1 MDESSNKHYLDLSHS
16 KFDTGRFTRIGIPEA
31 VYAPGKTPE
40 QCKEI
45 VENLLLTTKQPI
57 IVTRAD
63 PAHCEV
69 LMDLNP
75 TSFVGQTLTWAH
87 ANKKLLHEITIISGG
102 TADQFVVEECQSSL
116 VAMGGEVRVL
126 NDVGVAGI
134 HRLLDVVPQIS
145 EKSLVVA
152 VAGMEASLPTV
163 LAGLIPNPII
173 AVPTSTGYGASL
185 DGVTASLSILSSC
198 SPGIN
203 LVGIDNGYGA
213 ACAAMR
219 ILNLLD
225 E

>member
-1 MDESSNKHYLDLSHS
+1 MNESSNKHYLDLSHS

-45 VENLLLTTKQPI
+45 VENLLLTTEQPI

-63 PAHCEV
+63 PAHCEA
-69 LMDLNP
+69 LKDLNP

-87 ANKKLLHEITIISGG
+87 AKKKFLHEITIISGG

-116 VAMGGEVRVL
+116 VAMGAEAKVL

-134 HRLLDVVPQIS
+134 YRLLDVVPQIS

>member
-1 MDESSNKHYLDLSHS
+1 MNEYSNNQYLDLNHS
-16 KFDTGRFTRIGIPEA
+16 KFDTDRFTRIGIPEA
-31 VYAPGKTPE
+31 VYAPGKTPL

-45 VENLLLTTKQPI
+45 VENLINTTEQPV

-63 PAHCEV
+63 SAQSKALKE
-69 LMDLNP
+69 LKP
-75 TSFVGQTLTWAH
+75 TSVTGTTLTWAH
-87 ANKKLLHEITIISGG
+87 ANKKFIHGVIIVSGG
-102 TADQFVVEECQSSL
+102 TADQFVVEECELSL
-116 VAMGGEVRVL
+116 VAMGAEVKVF

-134 HRLLDVVPQIS
+134 SRLLDVLPEIS
-145 EKSLVVA
+145 EKSIVIA

-163 LAGLIPNPII
+163 LAGLISNPII

-185 DGVTASLSILSSC
+185 EGVTASLSILSSC

-213 ACAAMR
+213 ACAAIRM
-219 ILNLLD
+219 LNLTN

>member
-1 MDESSNKHYLDLSHS
+1 MNESSNEHYLDLSHS

-63 PAHCEV
+63 PAHCQV
-69 LMDLNP
+69 LKDLNP

-116 VAMGGEVRVL
+116 VAMGAEAKVL

-134 HRLLDVVPQIS
+134 YRLLDVVPQIS

>member
-1 MDESSNKHYLDLSHS
+1 MNESSNEHYLDLSHS

-102 TADQFVVEECQSSL
+102 TADQFVVEECRSSL
-116 VAMGGEVRVL
+116 LAMGGEVKVL

>member
-1 MDESSNKHYLDLSHS
+1 MNESSNKHYLDLSHS

-45 VENLLLTTKQPI
+45 VENLLLTTEQPI

-63 PAHCEV
+63 PAHCEA
-69 LMDLNP
+69 LKDLNP

-116 VAMGGEVRVL
+116 VAMGAEAKVL